1 MFRRFVTTRFGIMI
15 KYYFEGWRR
24 SFDFKG
30 RSGRKQ
36 FWWFVFWDCL
46 ILLILLFSVSA
57 FNHLSLSAL
66 KAEGTNPNL
75 ALFTDAA
82 SLMEKSSSFLFVILL
97 FLPIIPRIALAVR
110 RLRDTAR
117 STLWLLLVFVPFGSL
132 VVWIWFMGPTK
143 DVNYGGM

>member
-1 MFRRFVTTRFGIMI
+1 M
-15 KYYFEGWRR
+15 
-24 SFDFKG
+24 
-30 RSGRKQ
+30 
-36 FWWFVFWDCL
+36 
-46 ILLILLFSVSA
+46 ILLFSVSA

-82 SLMEKSSSFLFVILL
+82 SLMEKSFSFLFVILL

-132 VVWIWFMGPTK
+132 VLWIWFMGPTK